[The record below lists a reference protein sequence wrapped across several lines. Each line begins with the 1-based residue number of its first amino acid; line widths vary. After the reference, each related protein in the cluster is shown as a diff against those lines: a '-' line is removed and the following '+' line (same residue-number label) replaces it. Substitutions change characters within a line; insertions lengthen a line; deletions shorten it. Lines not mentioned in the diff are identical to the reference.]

1 MLAKD
6 PIAAVRRFN
15 RFYTRRIGALDE
27 AHLGS
32 PYGLAE
38 MRVLYEVAQTPDGI
52 SPKALAIS
60 TGLDAGYL
68 SRILKRFE
76 TEGLMIRAPSR
87 HDGRSVSV
95 WLSSDGIH
103 AYNDM
108 RQVAERAVADLIAP
122 LASGERARLTEAMG
136 QIETLLAAAAG
147 ETPAPAEVTLRAHRP
162 GDIGWVVH
170 RHGALYAREY
180 GWDERFEALV
190 ARIAADFVDNL
201 DPARERCWIA
211 ERDGEMLGSIF
222 LVRGEAPGQAKL
234 RLLLIEPAARGLG
247 LGKRLVAECVS
258 FARAA
263 GYQEV
268 SLWTQSILTAAR
280 AVYAQAGFELV
291 ESHPDDSLA
300 PGLISETWRLQL

>member
-1 MLAKD
+1 MRTKD
-6 PIAAVRRFN
+6 PVAAVRRFN

-32 PYGLAE
+32 PYSLAE

-52 SPKALAIS
+52 TPKALAAA

-76 TEGLMIRAPSR
+76 TEGLMVRAPSR
-87 HDGRSVSV
+87 RDGRSVSV
-95 WLSSDGIH
+95 WLSSNGIR
-103 AYNDM
+103 AYNDA
-108 RQVAERAVADLIAP
+108 RLVAEGAVESLIAP
-122 LASGERARLTEAMG
+122 LSAADRARLTEAMG
-136 QIETLLAAAAG
+136 QVETLLGAAAG
-147 ETPAPAEVTLRAHRP
+147 EPPAADAVVLRAHRP

-170 RHGALYAREY
+170 RHGALYAREH
-180 GWDERFEALV
+180 GCDERFEALV
-190 ARIAADFVDNL
+190 ARIAADFIDNL

-211 ERDGEMLGSIF
+211 ERGGEFLGSIF
-222 LVRGEAPGQAKL
+222 LVRGDSPGEAKL

-247 LGKRLVAECVS
+247 LGKRLVGECVA

-263 GYQEV
+263 GYAEI
-268 SLWTQSILTAAR
+268 SLWTQSVLTAAR

-291 ESHPDDSLA
+291 ESR
-300 PGLISETWRLQL
+300 PGAGLGPGGVSETWRLRL

>member
-1 MLAKD
+1 MLSKD

-15 RFYTRRIGALDE
+15 RFYTRRIGALDD

-38 MRVLYEVAQTPDGI
+38 MRVLYEVAQTPDGV
-52 SPKALAIS
+52 SPKALAAN

-76 TEGLMIRAPSR
+76 TEGLMVRAASR
-87 HDGRSVSV
+87 HDRRSVSV

-108 RQVAERAVADLIAP
+108 RQVAEGAVADLIAP
-122 LASGERARLTEAMG
+122 LTGGERARLTEAMG

-147 ETPAPAEVTLRAHRP
+147 ESQSSGDVVLRDHRP

-170 RHGALYAREY
+170 RHGVLYAREF
-180 GWDERFEALV
+180 GWGARFEALV
-190 ARIAADFVDNL
+190 ARIAADFIDNL
-201 DPARERCWIA
+201 DLARERCWIA
-211 ERDGEMLGSIF
+211 ERDGEILGSIF
-222 LVRGEAPGQAKL
+222 LVRGEAEGQAKL

-247 LGKRLVAECVS
+247 LGKRLVAECVA

-263 GYQEV
+263 GYREII
-268 SLWTQSILTAAR
+268 LWTR
-280 AVYAQAGFELV
+280 AC
-291 ESHPDDSLA
+291 
-300 PGLISETWRLQL
+300 

>member
-1 MLAKD
+1 MLTKD

-52 SPKALAIS
+52 SPKALAAN

-76 TEGLMIRAPSR
+76 TEGLTVRAASR
-87 HDGRSVSV
+87 HDGRSVLV

-103 AYNDM
+103 AYNEM
-108 RQVAERAVADLIAP
+108 RQVAEGAVAEMIAP
-122 LASGERARLTEAMG
+122 LTGVERVRLTEAMG

-147 ETPAPAEVTLRAHRP
+147 ENAAPSDVVLRPHRP

-170 RHGALYAREY
+170 RHGVLYAREF

-211 ERDGEMLGSIF
+211 ERDGDILGSIF
-222 LVRGEAPGQAKL
+222 LVQGEAVGQARL

-247 LGKRLVAECVS
+247 LGKRLVSECVE
-258 FARAA
+258 FARSA
-263 GYQEV
+263 GYNEV
-268 SLWTQSILTAAR
+268 ILWTQSMLIAAR
-280 AVYAQAGFELV
+280 AIYAGAGFELV
-291 ESHPDDSLA
+291 ESHPDESLA
-300 PGLISETWRLQL
+300 RGLVSETWRLAL

>member
-1 MLAKD
+1 MLSKD
-6 PIAAVRRFN
+6 PVAAVRRFN

-32 PYGLAE
+32 PYGLAD

-52 SPKALAIS
+52 SPKALAAKA
-60 TGLDAGYL
+60 GLDAGYL

-76 TEGLMIRAPSR
+76 TEGLMVRAPSR

-103 AYNDM
+103 AYNTM
-108 RQVAERAVADLIAP
+108 RQVAEGAVAELIAP
-122 LASGERARLTEAMG
+122 LTGAQRARLTEAMG

-147 ETPAPAEVTLRAHRP
+147 ESSAPRDVVLRAHRP

-170 RHGALYAREY
+170 RHGVLYAREF
-180 GWDERFEALV
+180 GWDEKFETLV

-211 ERDGEMLGSIF
+211 ERDGEILGSIF
-222 LVRGEAPGQAKL
+222 LVRGEAAGQAKL

-247 LGKRLVAECVS
+247 LGKRLVAECVA
-258 FARAA
+258 FARSA
-263 GYQEV
+263 GYNEII
-268 SLWTQSILTAAR
+268 LWTQSMLIAAR
-280 AVYAQAGFELV
+280 AIFADAGFELV

-300 PGLISETWRLQL
+300 PGLISETWRLAL

>member
-1 MLAKD
+1 MLTKD

-32 PYGLAE
+32 PYSLAE

-52 SPKALAIS
+52 SPKALAAN

-76 TEGLMIRAPSR
+76 SEGLMVRAPSR

-95 WLSSDGIH
+95 WLSSDGIRI
-103 AYNDM
+103 YNDN
-108 RQVAERAVADLIAP
+108 RLAAEGAVEGLLGPLSIA
-122 LASGERARLTEAMG
+122 ERARLTQAMG
-136 QIETLLAAAAG
+136 QIEAMLGAAVGEPATAG
-147 ETPAPAEVTLRAHRP
+147 EVVLRPHGP

-170 RHGALYAREY
+170 RHGALYGREY

-190 ARIAADFVDNL
+190 ARIAADFIDNL
-201 DPARERCWIA
+201 DPVRERCWIA
-211 ERDGEMLGSIF
+211 ERDSEILGSVF
-222 LVRGEAPGQAKL
+222 LVRGDEAGQAKL

-247 LGKRLVAECVS
+247 LGKRLVAECVA
-258 FARAA
+258 FARTA
-263 GYQEV
+263 GYAEIV
-268 SLWTQSILTAAR
+268 LWTQSILSAAR
-280 AVYAQAGFELV
+280 AVYAQAGFELI

-300 PGLISETWRLQL
+300 PGLVSETWRLRF

>member
-1 MLAKD
+1 MPPRD

-32 PYGLAE
+32 PYSLAE
-38 MRVLYEVAQTPDGI
+38 MRVLYEVAQTPDGV
-52 SPKALAIS
+52 SPKALAAVA
-60 TGLDAGYL
+60 GLDAGYL

-76 TEGLMIRAPSR
+76 TEGLMVRQPSR
-87 HDGRSVSV
+87 RDGRSVSV
-95 WLSSDGIH
+95 WLSSKGIH

-108 RQVAERAVADLIAP
+108 RHMAEGAVETLIAP
-122 LASGERARLTEAMG
+122 LGAAERARLTSAMG
-136 QIETLLAAAAG
+136 EIETLLD
-147 ETPAPAEVTLRAHRP
+147 APKPGDILLRGHRP
-162 GDIGWVVH
+162 GDLGWVVH

-190 ARIAADFVDNL
+190 ARVAADIIDNF

-211 ERDGEMLGSIF
+211 ERDGEPLGSVA
-222 LVRGEAPGQAKL
+222 LVRGEAPAQAKL

-247 LGKRLVAECVS
+247 LGKRLVGECVA

-263 GYQEV
+263 GYAEIT
-268 SLWTQSILTAAR
+268 LWTQSILTAAR
-280 AVYAQAGFELV
+280 AVYAGAGFELV
-291 ESHPDDSLA
+291 ESHPDDSIA
-300 PGLISETWRLQL
+300 PGLVSETWVLKL